1 MEEEAVQDPIL
12 SALDDTATDNT
23 ESIDETETENNTE
36 PAEVEE
42 TESETTEPETE
53 AEADA
58 EAEES
63 VELDPK
69 DEARRRYEER
79 QAFKQEQRQ
88 RIEAQNKDYVDEAES
103 DIDQRVRAMEVQR
116 YQEIIENTQEKII
129 NEFDRAKADPN
140 LQIFNPESQEF
151 NQKAYDKAMRDYDAG
166 YITYDSNGNMIGVKG
181 SLFQH
186 LTETAELLQGAVK
199 SGAIQQVRAGRQ
211 MKATADIKPA
221 ASPKET
227 TKDPILDILKS
238 E

>member
-1 MEEEAVQDPIL
+1 MENEAVQDPIL
-12 SALDDTATDNT
+12 SALDDTATDNSQT
-23 ESIDETETENNTE
+23 IDETETENNTE

-53 AEADA
+53 AEANA

-69 DEARRRYEER
+69 DEARRRYDER
-79 QAFKQEQRQ
+79 QAFKKEQEKNIQ
-88 RIEAQNKDYVDEAES
+88 IQNQDYIDEAEN
-103 DIDQRVRAMEVQR
+103 DLALQVRNLEVKEYQRVV
-116 YQEIIENTQEKII
+116 ENTQEKIMNDYERVI
-129 NEFDRAKADPN
+129 ADPS
-140 LQIFNPESQEF
+140 LQIFNPKSTEF
-151 NQKAYDKAMRDYDAG
+151 NEKAYDYALRNYNDKIEYH
-166 YITYDSNGNMIGVKG
+166 NGNTVGFKET
-181 SLFQH
+181 LFNH
-186 LTETAELLQGAVK
+186 FKETAELLQGAVK

-211 MKATADIKPA
+211 MKATADIRPA

>member
-1 MEEEAVQDPIL
+1 MDEEAVQDPIL
-12 SALDDTATDNT
+12 SALEDTETDT
-23 ESIDETETENNTE
+23 SVEESTNDETETENTTDT
-36 PAEVEE
+36 AEVEE
-42 TESETTEPETE
+42 TEGEATEPETE
-53 AEADA
+53 AE

-88 RIEAQNKDYVDEAES
+88 RIETQNKDYVDEAEN

-116 YQEIIENTQEKII
+116 YQEIVENTQEKLV
-129 NEFDRAKADPN
+129 NEFERAKADPS
-140 LQIFNPESQEF
+140 LQIFNRESQEF
-151 NQKAYDKAMRDYDAG
+151 NQKLYDKVIRDYNAG
-166 YITYDSNGNMIGVKG
+166 YINYDTNGNMIGVKG

-186 LTETAELLQGAVK
+186 LTETAELFQGAVK

-238 E
+238 D